1 MRTISVL
8 LVLIAF
14 SSLALW
20 AADNIVP
27 LNLKEGLWEVT
38 STHSITGM
46 PGIPP
51 ETLAKMPAEQRARV
65 EAAMKQGGMGGPK
78 TEVRKDCVTK
88 EKLEKR
94 TAFDQNRKECTRTIV
109 NSTGS
114 RLEMKIHCEGKE
126 QQMSMDG
133 DFMVEA
139 VGSDS
144 AKGSMHAVSSGNG
157 RTMNIDFTFSSRYL
171 GPACGD
177 VQ

>member
-1 MRTISVL
+1 MRRRL
-8 LVLIAF
+8 LDF
-14 SSLALW
+14 RHG
-20 AADNIVP
+20 
-27 LNLKEGLWEVT
+27 KRFT
-38 STHSITGM
+38 SGTS
-46 PGIPP
+46 
-51 ETLAKMPAEQRARV
+51 
-65 EAAMKQGGMGGPK
+65 
-78 TEVRKDCVTK
+78 
-88 EKLEKR
+88 
-94 TAFDQNRKECTRTIV
+94 
-109 NSTGS
+109 S